1 MFFLPLLDYKQ
12 LIQKLRHC
20 LAAVMAFPVDSSKTN
35 KFALPNRFFD
45 SLAAGTP
52 VLASTN
58 SIDIRDIVSRN
69 HVGWLLDENEIE
81 LSVENFLTDIRSKP
95 NYEKILVNVDHF
107 GKNND
112 RNLIVKVLDK
122 VFV

>member
-1 MFFLPLLDYKQ
+1 M
-12 LIQKLRHC
+12 
-20 LAAVMAFPVDSSKTN
+20 
-35 KFALPNRFFD
+35 
-45 SLAAGTP
+45 
-52 VLASTN
+52 LASTN

-95 NYEKILVNVDHF
+95 NYEKILVNVNHF